1 MSAIS
6 EKQEA
11 LVPELRQQVKTWLLE
26 QKDWLQLAADLGI
39 SKQWQLDE
47 ADIKSIAEQL
57 KTAQGQQVT
66 SGRTFDNLGADPS
79 SKPIR
84 LKSVGQIIGIE
95 NLAPR
100 TPLEF
105 GTGNLCVIYGNNG
118 SGKSGYTRLLKKVA
132 GKPGAK
138 DLKPNVFKPI
148 PNERKCKIAYHDGAD
163 QSVDWSANGGAIAA
177 LRAVDVFDSEVATA
191 YLSKESESSYTPP
204 LVSLFERL
212 VAVVGRVKDHLQQE
226 QAALVKT
233 LPAIP
238 AEYIETKA
246 GVQYNG
252 LKANSN
258 ANAAAVQ
265 AIQSWLP
272 EEEQKLINLN
282 ERLNTADPAALARQ
296 KRASKGQV
304 EKIANDIKNAAA
316 AYTAEKL
323 RDIRNKR
330 QDALTKRQIAEQAG
344 QVASAKLEG
353 VGTDT
358 WKAMWEAARQY
369 SQQAYPQE
377 AFPVVVD
384 EARCVLCHQELAND
398 AKQRLQDFEAFVQGS
413 VEAAAITAKNS
424 YEAAL
429 AALHLAPDEVVLAQA
444 CQAAGLIDEQLIDGI
459 KVFWRSIAASRVAV
473 QADAELNAVFPVTAP
488 PAVIAALDAKITELK
503 AQATQHDQDAANFN
517 RANAAQ
523 EKKELEAKKWTTQ
536 QSAAITAELARL
548 KKVAEFDSWLNL
560 TKTTAITSKGG
571 QIAEAAITE
580 AYITRFN
587 AELKKLGAT
596 KIKVK
601 LAKTKADKGRTYH
614 SIQMEGATAKPE
626 EILSEGERRIISLAA
641 FLADVAEKPNAST
654 FIFDDPISSLD
665 QDFELAVA
673 KRLVELAKNR
683 QVLVF
688 THRLSLYVALES
700 EAKKMGDDWKKQHH
714 NSKWIESFAGSAG
727 QTAEES
733 ARSANTKTANNI
745 LLTKVGEAK
754 RKSEQEGADAYRA
767 LASGLCSEIRIL
779 LERTVENDL
788 LNAIVIRY
796 RNSVTTDNKLADLT
810 KITLEDCRF
819 IDELMTKYSTLVHSQ
834 STENPIDIPEHEE
847 LSDDLQKL
855 KDWREGFSK
864 RQVQGVANA

>member
-1 MSAIS
+1 MS
-6 EKQEA
+6 
-11 LVPELRQQVKTWLLE
+11 ELHQKVKIWLLE
-26 QKDWLQLAADLGI
+26 QKSWLQLAADLGI
-39 SKQWQLDE
+39 SKKWELDD
-47 ADIKSIAEQL
+47 ADISRIAEHL
-57 KTAQGQQVT
+57 KTAQGQQIT
-66 SGRTFDNLGADPS
+66 NDHNFDNFGATPGG
-79 SKPIR
+79 KPVR
-84 LKSVGQIIGIE
+84 LKSVGDIIGIE

-100 TPLEF
+100 TPLDF
-105 GTGNLCVIYGNNG
+105 GSGNLCVIYGNNG
-118 SGKSGYTRLLKKVA
+118 SGKSGYTRLLKKAA

-138 DLKPNVFKPI
+138 ELKPNIFKPT
-148 PNERKCKIAYHDGAD
+148 PHEQKCKIAYHDGID
-163 QSVDWSANGGAIAA
+163 QSVDWHANNDAIAA
-177 LRAVDVFDSEVATA
+177 LRAVDIFDTEVATA

-212 VAVVGRVKDHLQQE
+212 VAVVSKVKEHLQRE

-233 LPAIP
+233 LPDIP
-238 AEYIETKA
+238 AEYIATKA
-246 GVQYNG
+246 GAQYNE
-252 LKANSN
+252 LKVNSK
-258 ANAAAVQ
+258 AAAIQ

-272 EEEQKLINLN
+272 EEEQELNNLN
-282 ERLNTADPAALARQ
+282 ERLNIADPAALARQ
-296 KRASKGQV
+296 KRASKSQV
-304 EKIANDIKNAAA
+304 EKIANDIKSAAA

-323 RDIRNKR
+323 QDVRNKR

-344 QVASAKLEG
+344 RVASAKLEG

-358 WKAMWEAARQY
+358 WKAMWEAARRY
-369 SQQAYPQE
+369 SQHAYHQDE
-377 AFPVVVD
+377 FPVVAD

-413 VEAAAITAKNS
+413 VEAAAITAKKS

-429 AALHLAPDEVVLAQA
+429 AVLPLAPDEAVLVQA
-444 CQAAGLIDEQLIDGI
+444 CQAAGLIDEQLINGI
-459 KVFWRSIAASRVAV
+459 KAFWRNITASRVAI
-473 QADAELNAVFPVTAP
+473 QKDTDLNAFSSVAVP
-488 PAVIAALDAKITELK
+488 PAVVSTLDAKLTEL
-503 AQATQHDQDAANFN
+503 ATQATQHDQDAANFN
-517 RANAAQ
+517 RANATQ
-523 EKKELEAKKWTTQ
+523 EKKELEAKKWIAQ
-536 QSAAITAELARL
+536 QSEAITTELERL
-548 KKVAEFDSWLNL
+548 KKVDKFNSWIRL
-560 TKTTAITSKGG
+560 TNTSAITTKGG
-571 QIAEAAITE
+571 QVAEAAITE
-580 AYITRFN
+580 AYIYRFN
-587 AELKKLGAT
+587 NELKKLGAT

-601 LAKTKADKGRTYH
+601 LVKTKADKGRTYH
-614 SIQMEGATAKPE
+614 SIRMEGATVKPE

-654 FIFDDPISSLD
+654 LIFDDPISSLD
-665 QDFELAVA
+665 QDFELAVS
-673 KRLVELAKNR
+673 KRLVDLAKDR

-733 ARSANTKTANNI
+733 ARSVNTNKANNI
-745 LLTKVGEAK
+745 LLTKVGDAK
-754 RKSEQEGADAYRA
+754 RKGEQEGADAYRA

-810 KITLEDCRF
+810 KITLEDCRL

-834 STENPIDIPEHEE
+834 STENPIDLPEHEE
-847 LSDDLQKL
+847 LSGDLQKL
-855 KDWREGFSK
+855 KDWRDGFGK